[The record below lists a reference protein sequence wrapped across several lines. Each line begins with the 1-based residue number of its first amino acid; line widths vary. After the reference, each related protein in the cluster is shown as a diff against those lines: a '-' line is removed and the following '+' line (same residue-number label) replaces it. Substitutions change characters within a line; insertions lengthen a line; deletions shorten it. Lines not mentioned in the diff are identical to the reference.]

1 MWDRVCRDQDDF
13 ESTAMYIVRNPVA
26 EKLVEDEREWPWTWC
41 WWWEN
46 DEPGPRPGNSVSG
59 G

>member
-1 MWDRVCRDQDDF
+1 
-13 ESTAMYIVRNPVA
+13 MYIVRNPVA